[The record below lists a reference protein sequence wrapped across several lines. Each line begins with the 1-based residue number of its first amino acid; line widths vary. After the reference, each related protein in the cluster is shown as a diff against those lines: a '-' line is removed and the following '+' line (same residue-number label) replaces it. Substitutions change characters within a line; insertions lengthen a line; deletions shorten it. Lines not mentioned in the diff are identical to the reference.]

1 MTNNQPSQKR
11 PMGLRK
17 TKHNG
22 SDNSTD
28 FDLVS
33 KRAKLDSTLTDCTTQ
48 SLTDTNSKATQPKQL
63 DTDHGMDQ
71 NTISTD
77 EIQDTIIFEVASES
91 DEVEDVEQ
99 MLIRGHTDIEA
110 GQVQEGIL
118 LLRGCIHECDKMIRV
133 RNGNIPKATKEE
145 QQLQQVAIA
154 ETPTLSAMFY
164 WVYGCALYY
173 LGLAEA
179 QSQTLAESGSEE
191 SNPTKLADFIEAAI
205 DRLETGLELGE
216 NDPVAICKINGFLG
230 KIKMHKISL
239 VFETPKVVEQLLNEC
254 QVHFSIVLD
263 SKLEDKVT
271 WISMM
276 SDIAQICYNYSEKD
290 DIKLEDKKQLTEF
303 SQKIWKII
311 LKEDDRDVNSLVGL
325 GSALLA
331 TADELIEA
339 AEQNE
344 SEDQLEDALSL
355 LLQAA
360 HYFRSALD
368 LTQDQDKV
376 NVPVLCLLGETCIH
390 LGNLNEDD
398 DEQSINS
405 QTAVSFYIEAVQS
418 FNKVQQSDPEALP
431 AQFAEFLQEWDA
443 DMH

>member
-63 DTDHGMDQ
+63 DTDHGIDQ

-77 EIQDTIIFEVASES
+77 EIQDTIIFEVASGS

-230 KIKMHKISL
+230 KIKMHK
-239 VFETPKVVEQLLNEC
+239 
-254 QVHFSIVLD
+254 VHFSIVLD

-331 TADELIEA
+331 SADELIEA